1 VSAGSTAATAVGA
14 AQSGAGPDASHRR
27 LLWRCRRGMKELDLL
42 LSRFA
47 RERYAAALSQRQR
60 EFEQFLELPDP
71 ELAAWLLGQGTAP
84 PRWQGLVQAILAR

>member
-1 VSAGSTAATAVGA
+1 MDAGSDAAR
-14 AQSGAGPDASHRR
+14 RR

-47 RERYAAALSQRQR
+47 RERYGAAPLQRQR

-71 ELAAWLLGQGTAP
+71 ELAAWLLGHSAPP
-84 PRWQGLVQAILAR
+84 PRWRELVQAILVRGPYSGG